1 MSSKVVFVGLCAC
14 LLVAGYPPVAQAQN
28 QRPMGFFVTSVGIG
42 NGGNLGGLAG
52 ADKHC
57 QTLAAAVSAGNRT
70 WRAYLSAAPEGGRP
84 AVHARDRI
92 GKGPW
97 YNAKGVLIAQDL
109 AQLHSD
115 KNGMGP
121 QTSLDEKGQLVPGS
135 GKVPNYH
142 DMLTGSNPDGTASSE
157 TCGNWTSNRFGTTMV
172 GHHDRTSISGRP
184 SWNSAHTLSCSQQG
198 LSISGRGNFAC
209 FAVD

>member
-1 MSSKVVFVGLCAC
+1 MRRAVFCFGLFVWLVG
-14 LLVAGYPPVAQAQN
+14 AGHPVVAQAQN
-28 QRPMGFFVTSVGIG
+28 QRPMSFFITSVGLG

-57 QTLAAAVSAGNRT
+57 QALAAAVGAGNRT
-70 WRAYLSAAPEGGRP
+70 WRAYLSTAAEGGKP

-109 AQLHSD
+109 AQMHSD
-115 KNGMGP
+115 RNGMGP
-121 QTSLDEKGQLVPGS
+121 QTSLNEKGELIPGS
-135 GKVPNYH
+135 GTPNNKH
-142 DMLTGSNPDGTASSE
+142 DMLTGSNADGTASAD
-157 TCGNWTSNRFGTTMV
+157 TCGNWTSSSAGNAMV

-198 LSISGRGNFAC
+198 LSISGAGYFAC
-209 FAVD
+209 FAAD